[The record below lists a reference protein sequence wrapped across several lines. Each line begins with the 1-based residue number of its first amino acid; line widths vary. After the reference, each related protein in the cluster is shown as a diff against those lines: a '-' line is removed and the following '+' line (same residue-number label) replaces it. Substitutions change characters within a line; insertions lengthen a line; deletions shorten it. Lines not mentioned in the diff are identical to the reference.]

1 MIGIPAEFPERV
13 LLAVT
18 GLSPQVVTET
28 LYGLAV
34 QRKPPFVPTRV
45 VLLTTVEG
53 AERARLTLLSREPG
67 WFRQLQNEY
76 GLPGVAFEDSGIR
89 VLRSGGGQPL
99 VDIRTEADNLAAA
112 DQIAETIRSLTQAAD
127 TALHVSVAG
136 GRKTLGFFAGYAL
149 SLFGREQDRLSHVLV
164 SAPFESHPGFFY
176 PTRSSRIIY
185 TPPPD
190 SRPLDTSQAEV
201 TLAEIPFVRLRGLLP
216 ARLCEQGGSFAA
228 AVEAARGALEDRRLV
243 IDLTRGC
250 VRAGVTEFSLPAAEL
265 AYLAWFARR
274 RREGREPLPCP
285 SEGAPEPAYAREYL
299 REYAAL
305 GANLTESRTARALR
319 HGMEKAFFLEKKSR
333 LHAAL
338 RRRLG
343 PLARHYEVQ
352 AFGRRPD
359 TRFGL
364 GLAPEQVSLEE
375 ARKP

>member
-1 MIGIPAEFPERV
+1 MPGDYPERV

-28 LYGLAV
+28 IYGLAV

-53 AERARLTLLSREPG
+53 AQRARLTLLSHEPG
-67 WFRQLQNEY
+67 WFRQLRDEY
-76 GLPGVAFEDSGIR
+76 GLPGVRFDEGSIR
-89 VLRSGGGQPL
+89 VLRSGDGEPL
-99 VDIRTEADNLAAA
+99 GDIRTEADNLAAA
-112 DQIAETIRSLTQAAD
+112 DQVAESIRSLTQGAD

-176 PTRSSRIIY
+176 PTRTSRVIY
-185 TPPPD
+185 TAPPD

-201 TLAEIPFVRLRGLLP
+201 TLADIPFVRLRGLLP
-216 ARLCEQGGSFAA
+216 ARVCEQGGSFAA
-228 AVEAARGALEDRRLV
+228 AVEAARGALETPRLV
-243 IDLTRGC
+243 IDLAGGR
-250 VRAGVTEFSLPAAEL
+250 VRAGAVEFPLPATEIAF
-265 AYLAWFARR
+265 LAWFARR

-285 SEGAPEPAYAREYL
+285 NEGAPEVAYSREYL
-299 REYAAL
+299 REYEAL
-305 GANLTESRTARALR
+305 GGDLTESRTARALR
-319 HGMEKAFFLEKKSR
+319 RGMEKAFFLEKKSR

-338 RRRLG
+338 RRWLG
-343 PLARHYEVQ
+343 TLARQYEVQ
-352 AFGRRPD
+352 AFGRRPH

-364 GLAPEQVSLEE
+364 GLTPDQIRFEE
-375 ARKP
+375 AREA